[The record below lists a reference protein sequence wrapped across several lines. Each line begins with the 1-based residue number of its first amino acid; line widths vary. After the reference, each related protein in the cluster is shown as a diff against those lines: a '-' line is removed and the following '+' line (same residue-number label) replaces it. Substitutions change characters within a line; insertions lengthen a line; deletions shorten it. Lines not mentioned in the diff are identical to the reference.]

1 MIDAIFNAR
10 ENVIK
15 KRRELSAAR
24 DEFDNAG
31 LAFSRKVVNL
41 LYDSIQGKT
50 GIDPFFYTMH
60 KEEQSDIGAGD
71 DEEQNYHG
79 QIHFICSVSF
89 PTFVAAFLDRIDAK
103 ELRAYTENS
112 RRGFGHGKVLKR
124 DLETLL
130 QLLRENGYG
139 DENMSLMETL
149 SDNPRAMA
157 FAAGFDDVRGLI
169 LYNEKIAKDAER
181 RNLEMAEKICP
192 GFGEDYKLGH
202 LKGYDSRG
210 DRALC
215 AKYRQQHLNFCLRF
229 DPEDTPVLSFLVNIG
244 GEACPNSARD
254 TNVPWQF
261 GESLPRH
268 TVPEAVAARIFDAF
282 RFNEPKV
289 KEEER
294 YSPGLSM

>member
-1 MIDAIFNAR
+1 MDAILKAR
-10 ENVIK
+10 KNVIK
-15 KRRELSAAR
+15 KQEELSSAR
-24 DEFDNAG
+24 AEFNQAG
-31 LAFSRKVVNL
+31 LVFSRKVVNL
-41 LYDSIQGKT
+41 LYASIQEKT

-60 KEEQSDIGAGD
+60 KDENSEIGFGD

-79 QIHFICSVSF
+79 EIHFLCSVSF
-89 PTFVAAFLDRIDAK
+89 PTFVAAFLDRIDAR

-130 QLLRENGYG
+130 RLLRENGYG
-139 DENMSLMETL
+139 DENMSLMEIL
-149 SDNPRAMA
+149 SNNPRAMA
-157 FAAGFDDVRGLI
+157 FAAGFDDVRGLV

-181 RNLEMAEKICP
+181 RNIEIAEKTCP

-202 LKGYDSRG
+202 FKGYDSRG
-210 DRALC
+210 DRSFC

-229 DPEDTPVLSFLVNIG
+229 DPEYDFSFLMNIG
-244 GEACPNSARD
+244 AKDCPDSSRG
-254 TNVPWQF
+254 TSVPWQF
-261 GESLPRH
+261 DESLSRN
-268 TVPEAVAARIFDAF
+268 TTPEAVAARIFDAF
-282 RFNEPKV
+282 RFNEPKE